1 MHQPGY
7 RTAQLP
13 IDRIRRIA
21 GYFFEGTQPR
31 VLMPTLAEAGFSGST
46 TCIFTHQDTEHKYVL
61 KQLPHHL
68 SMEQILWTQ
77 GLATFTRNHGFSLL
91 PVAVPHH
98 HINGLVSAATPKIAV
113 HTDGTLWQCLKFI
126 DGKPCKKPH
135 STHTMLGAEALAAFH
150 KVASAFQKP
159 RWRSLCGWQRRRKQL
174 CSMLASRPCPPD
186 KNTFDTSL
194 PSELFALYTQFIQLV
209 YAPETI
215 VIIRNA
221 LKQKMTAAHQPTL
234 KDCWWPHLLFSNS
247 DNHLSGIIDIDA
259 AGWDDPAV
267 DMARLL
273 GSWQLENPKS
283 HGNLIDIWPEAFQK
297 YRDMVEPGADF
308 PFRVQILHD
317 TSIICGMDRWFSWI
331 FREKREFPNMSLV
344 LQRITTL
351 LHAAPAALRR
361 LEHSHNTYQ

>member
-135 STHTMLGAEALAAFH
+135 STHTMLDGDPSVVGNADANNFAQCLH
-150 KVASAFQKP
+150 HDHVHQTKIH
-159 RWRSLCGWQRRRKQL
+159 LIL
-174 CSMLASRPCPPD
+174 PCPV
-186 KNTFDTSL
+186 SC
-194 PSELFALYTQFIQLV
+194 SHS
-209 YAPETI
+209 
-215 VIIRNA
+215 IRN
-221 LKQKMTAAHQPTL
+221 
-234 KDCWWPHLLFSNS
+234 
-247 DNHLSGIIDIDA
+247 LS
-259 AGWDDPAV
+259 
-267 DMARLL
+267 
-273 GSWQLENPKS
+273 SSFTHPKPS
-283 HGNLIDIWPEAFQK
+283 
-297 YRDMVEPGADF
+297 
-308 PFRVQILHD
+308 
-317 TSIICGMDRWFSWI
+317 
-331 FREKREFPNMSLV
+331 
-344 LQRITTL
+344 
-351 LHAAPAALRR
+351 
-361 LEHSHNTYQ
+361 